1 MPQFLALMAAKFGL
15 YWNHLKRFVS
25 LALRLADKVVPIAS
39 AISTDRISTLII
51 FRYLSRDLLVT
62 ALAVSAILLTIFLS
76 GKFGDYLDDAAE
88 GKLAVDVLF
97 TIIAYRMPNLL
108 ELILP
113 LGFYLAVLL
122 AYGRMYIES
131 EMVVLSATGM
141 SQWQLVR
148 MTMVPAILVAGI
160 VALFS
165 FWLSP
170 LGAQLTQQVLA
181 EQRNRSEFESLQERR
196 FQAIGQGR
204 IMTYVQEV
212 SDDNKRLENVFVA
225 QQDGQLTSTI
235 VVAQTGAQTYNTDY
249 GQRYLVLN
257 NGYRYEG
264 QPGSNEFTITSFNEW
279 GRYLPPTTS
288 AAEIESEADAKT
300 TEQLMAAEDL
310 ESKATLQWRLSMPL
324 MVLIATL
331 FAVPLSKTNPRQG
344 RYLKMLPAILIYI
357 FYLAFLINARS
368 AVTEGDLPDTLGLWV
383 VHIPFLLL
391 GVVMLNWQSLALSR
405 TKTVGGAHA

>member
-1 MPQFLALMAAKFGL
+1 M
-15 YWNHLKRFVS
+15 
-25 LALRLADKVVPIAS
+25 
-39 AISTDRISTLII
+39 II

-62 ALAVSAILLTIFLS
+62 ALAVSAVLLTIFLS
-76 GKFGDYLDDAAE
+76 GKFSDYLDDAAQ

-113 LGFYLAVLL
+113 LGFYLAILL

-148 MTMVPAILVAGI
+148 MTMVPAIIVAAI

-170 LGAQLTQQVLA
+170 LGAQLTQQTLA
-181 EQRNRSEFESLQERR
+181 EQRSRSEFESLQEGR

-204 IMTYVQEV
+204 IMTYVQQV
-212 SDDNKRLENVFVA
+212 SEDNKSLKNVFVA

-235 VVAQTGAQTYNTDY
+235 VMAETGAQAYNPDY
-249 GQRYLVLN
+249 GQRYLILN
-257 NGYRYEG
+257 NGHRYEG
-264 QPGSNEFTITSFNEW
+264 QPGSSEFTITSFKEW

-288 AAEIESEADAKT
+288 AAEIESKADAKT
-300 TEQLMAAEDL
+300 TAELMAADDL

-331 FAVPLSKTNPRQG
+331 LAVPLSKTNPRQG

-368 AVTEGDLPDTLGLWV
+368 AVAEGGLPHSIGLWV
-383 VHIPFLLL
+383 VHIPFLLIGL
-391 GVVMLNWQSLALSR
+391 VMLNWQSLLLSR

>member
-1 MPQFLALMAAKFGL
+1 M
-15 YWNHLKRFVS
+15 
-25 LALRLADKVVPIAS
+25 
-39 AISTDRISTLII
+39 II
-51 FRYLSRDLLVT
+51 FRYLSRDLLIT
-62 ALAVSAILLTIFLS
+62 SLAVSAILLTIFLS
-76 GKFGDYLDDAAE
+76 GKFSDYLDDAAQ

-113 LGFYLAVLL
+113 LGFYLAILL

-148 MTMVPAILVAGI
+148 ITMVPAALVALV
-160 VALFS
+160 VAAFS

-181 EQRNRSEFESLQERR
+181 EQRSRSEFESLQEGR

-204 IMTYVQEV
+204 IMTYVEQV
-212 SDDNKRLENVFVA
+212 SDDNKRLEQVFVA
-225 QQDGQLTSTI
+225 QQDGESNSTI
-235 VVAQTGAQTYNTDY
+235 VIAETGEQTYKPDY
-249 GQRYLVLN
+249 GQRYLVLH

-264 QPGSNEFTITSFNEW
+264 RPGTVEFKITQFSEW

-288 AAEIESEADAKT
+288 EAAFESEADAKT
-300 TEQLMAAEDL
+300 TAELITANDL
-310 ESKATLQWRLSMPL
+310 ESKAALQWRISMPL
-324 MVLIATL
+324 MVIIATL
-331 FAVPLSKTNPRQG
+331 LAVPLSKTNPRQG

-357 FYLAFLINARS
+357 FYLAFLINARG
-368 AVTEGDLPDTLGLWV
+368 AVAEGDLPVWLGVWV
-383 VHIPFLLL
+383 VHIPFLVIALF
-391 GVVMLNWQSLALSR
+391 MLNWQALLQSR
-405 TKTVGGAHA
+405 NKSVRVAHA

>member
-1 MPQFLALMAAKFGL
+1 M
-15 YWNHLKRFVS
+15 
-25 LALRLADKVVPIAS
+25 
-39 AISTDRISTLII
+39 II

-62 ALAVSAILLTIFLS
+62 ALAVSAVLLTIFLS
-76 GKFGDYLDDAAE
+76 GKFSDYLDDAAQ

-113 LGFYLAVLL
+113 LGFYLAILL

-148 MTMVPAILVAGI
+148 MTMVPAIIVAVI

-170 LGAQLTQQVLA
+170 LGAQLTQQTLA
-181 EQRNRSEFESLQERR
+181 EQRNRSEFESLQEGR

-204 IMTYVQEV
+204 IMTYVQQV
-212 SDDNKRLENVFVA
+212 SDDNKRLEDVFVA
-225 QQDGQLTSTI
+225 QQDGRITSTV
-235 VVAQTGAQTYNTDY
+235 VVAETGTQAYNQDY
-249 GQRYLVLN
+249 GQRYLILN
-257 NGYRYEG
+257 NGHRYEG
-264 QPGSNEFTITSFNEW
+264 RPGTSEFTITRFSEW

-288 AAEIESEADAKT
+288 VAEIESKADAKT
-300 TEQLMAAEDL
+300 TAELMAADDL
-310 ESKATLQWRLSMPL
+310 ESKATLQWRISMPL
-324 MVLIATL
+324 MVLVATL
-331 FAVPLSKTNPRQG
+331 LAVPLSKTNPRQG

-368 AVTEGDLPDTLGLWV
+368 AIADGGLPHSIGLWV
-383 VHIPFLLL
+383 VHIPFLLIAL
-391 GVVMLNWQSLALSR
+391 VMLNWQTLLLSR
-405 TKTVGGAHA
+405 TKTTGGAHA